1 MQDLYSLFLK
11 YPAIVTDTRSLLP
24 DSIFFALKGP
34 NFNANSF
41 AEKALEGGC
50 RYAVIDEKEYKK
62 DERFILVEDVL
73 TTLQQLANY
82 HRKQFS
88 IPVFA
93 LTGTNGKTTSKEL
106 IHAVLSQKFN
116 VLSTKGNLN
125 NHIGVPLTLLNLK
138 KEHEFAIIE
147 MGANKPGDIKELC
160 DIADPDFG
168 LITNVG
174 KAHLEGF
181 GSVETVIKTKTE
193 IYNHIRNKKGKV
205 FLNTDNTVLF
215 EKAKD
220 IEYES
225 YGHLS
230 GNVRG
235 ENIKVDPF
243 LSLDIITKD
252 GRFHVQTHM
261 VGSYNSENILVAAA
275 IGHYFGVSNEK
286 IKTGLENYIP
296 SNNRSQIIR
305 KENCTILMD
314 AYNANPSSMKAALE
328 NFAAI
333 EHPNKYFI
341 LGDMFELGISSKAEH
356 QTVIDLAKSKNLKGI
371 FTGKAFFE
379 LRNDSNI
386 FYPDTEGVKQNLS
399 PEKLKNSLLL
409 IKGSRGMKLES
420 VLEIIP

>member
-1 MQDLYSLFLK
+1 
-11 YPAIVTDTRSLLP
+11 
-24 DSIFFALKGP
+24 
-34 NFNANSF
+34 
-41 AEKALEGGC
+41 
-50 RYAVIDEKEYKK
+50 
-62 DERFILVEDVL
+62 
-73 TTLQQLANY
+73 
-82 HRKQFS
+82 
-88 IPVFA
+88 
-93 LTGTNGKTTSKEL
+93 
-106 IHAVLSQKFN
+106 
-116 VLSTKGNLN
+116 
-125 NHIGVPLTLLNLK
+125 
-138 KEHEFAIIE
+138 
-147 MGANKPGDIKELC
+147 
-160 DIADPDFG
+160 
-168 LITNVG
+168 
-174 KAHLEGF
+174 
-181 GSVETVIKTKTE
+181 
-193 IYNHIRNKKGKV
+193 
-205 FLNTDNTVLF
+205 
-215 EKAKD
+215 
-220 IEYES
+220 
-225 YGHLS
+225 
-230 GNVRG
+230 
-235 ENIKVDPF
+235 
-243 LSLDIITKD
+243 
-252 GRFHVQTHM
+252 M

>member
-1 MQDLYSLFLK
+1 MQELYSLFLK
-11 YPAIVTDTRSLLP
+11 YPVIVTDTRSLLP
-24 DSIFFALKGP
+24 DSVFFALKGP
-34 NFNANSF
+34 NFNANAF

-50 RYAVIDEKEYKK
+50 RYAVIDEKEFKK

-73 TTLQQLANY
+73 TTLQHLANH
-82 HRKQFS
+82 HRKQFT
-88 IPVFA
+88 IPVLA

-106 IHAVLSQKFN
+106 IHAALSQKYN

-193 IYNHIRNKKGKV
+193 IYNHIRNKNGKI
-205 FLNTDNTVLF
+205 FLNTDNAILF
-215 EKAKD
+215 DNGKD
-220 IEYES
+220 IAFES
-225 YGHLS
+225 YGHQS

-243 LSLDIITKD
+243 LSLDIITNEGK
-252 GRFHVQTHM
+252 FHVQTQL
-261 VGSYNSENILVAAA
+261 VGSYNSENILAAAA

-286 IKTGLENYIP
+286 IKTGLENYVP

-305 KENCTILMD
+305 KENCTVLMD

-333 EHPNKYFI
+333 EHSNKFFV
-341 LGDMFELGISSKAEH
+341 LGDMFELGESSKAEH
-356 QTVIDLAKSKNLKGI
+356 QAVIDLAKSKNLNGI
-371 FTGKAFFE
+371 FTGKAFYE
-379 LRNDSNI
+379 LQDDSNI
-386 FYPDTEGVKQNLS
+386 FYASAEDVKQNL
-399 PEKLKNSLLL
+399 PTEKLKNSLLL
-409 IKGSRGMKLES
+409 IKGSRGMKLETI
-420 VLEIIP
+420 LEIIP